1 MKQKVLMLVAVW
13 CFCLSG
19 TMRAQDGEGVNFLE
33 GKSFSEALALAKEA
47 GKMVFV
53 DCYTSWCG
61 PCRMMATQVFPQ
73 KMMGDYF
80 NEKFVNLKVD
90 MEKGEGPDLHKRF
103 QVKAYPTF
111 LFFDADGN
119 EVHRIVGGDS
129 DAAKFLEGVKDGLGE
144 KGLKSMTAR
153 YEAGER
159 DADFLMDYL
168 DVLAAAY
175 DMQRSNE
182 VAGVLLKGREADML
196 DNPRLFDAFLKYNK
210 SPMTDAFRYVLE
222 HKAGFEARYDK
233 DNLNR
238 VMDMAWMAYPR
249 TFVSKGA
256 DGVVAY
262 DKEAMAAYVKEM
274 KKWNVEKRDE
284 IVLLSDIHVAEATGD
299 WSAFGKNC
307 TRYIRKFGANDMYL
321 YNWVLHVK
329 KDCRDAKVRRTAV
342 GWMKDRIK
350 AIEEEKAKEEP
361 LPDGAVR
368 AMPMMDFSKYY
379 KDLIDQMEAV

>member
-61 PCRMMATQVFPQ
+61 PCRMMVTQVFPQ

-153 YEAGER
+153 YEACER
-159 DADFLMDYL
+159 TLIFLWTILMCWPL
-168 DVLAAAY
+168 
-175 DMQRSNE
+175 
-182 VAGVLLKGREADML
+182 
-196 DNPRLFDAFLKYNK
+196 
-210 SPMTDAFRYVLE
+210 PMTCSA
-222 HKAGFEARYDK
+222 
-233 DNLNR
+233 
-238 VMDMAWMAYPR
+238 
-249 TFVSKGA
+249 
-256 DGVVAY
+256 
-262 DKEAMAAYVKEM
+262 AMR
-274 KKWNVEKRDE
+274 WPG
-284 IVLLSDIHVAEATGD
+284 S
-299 WSAFGKNC
+299 C
-307 TRYIRKFGANDMYL
+307 
-321 YNWVLHVK
+321 
-329 KDCRDAKVRRTAV
+329 
-342 GWMKDRIK
+342 
-350 AIEEEKAKEEP
+350 
-361 LPDGAVR
+361 
-368 AMPMMDFSKYY
+368 
-379 KDLIDQMEAV
+379 